1 MNTKTS
7 TTKIEPSEH
16 WNGFSFA
23 FSNGWNVSLQQGS
36 AHYCTEG
43 KTMEVAIFDPQ
54 GKWWG
59 YDEENGELFLSKADT
74 YVNGHLD
81 ADHVARVI
89 ALVAPLELD
98 TEARVQYNYCRYDKT
113 VA

>member
-1 MNTKTS
+1 MNTKMHQTEI
-7 TTKIEPSEH
+7 TPSEH

-23 FSNGWNVSLQQGS
+23 FSNGWSVSLQQSS

-54 GKWWG
+54 ERWWA
-59 YDEENGELFLSKADT
+59 YDEENCELVLSEDT
-74 YVNGHLD
+74 YVNGHID
-81 ADHVARVI
+81 ADNVARVI

-98 TEARVQYNYCRYDKT
+98 REAEV
-113 VA
+113 

>member
-16 WNGFSFA
+16 WNGFTFA
-23 FSNGWNVSLQQGS
+23 FSNGWSVSLQQS
-36 AHYCTEG
+36 SSHYCTEG

-54 GKWWG
+54 GGWWA
-59 YDEENGELFLSKADT
+59 YDEENCKLFLSEDT

-81 ADHVARVI
+81 ADNVARVM

-98 TEARVQYNYCRYDKT
+98 REAEV
-113 VA
+113 

>member
-7 TTKIEPSEH
+7 TTKIEPSE
-16 WNGFSFA
+16 WCNGFSFA
-23 FSNGWNVSLQQGS
+23 FSNGWSVSLQQGS
-36 AHYCTEG
+36 GHYCTKG

-59 YDEENGELFLSKADT
+59 YDEENGELFLPKADT

-81 ADHVARVI
+81 ADDVARVI

-98 TEARVQYNYCRYDKT
+98 TEAV
-113 VA
+113 V

>member
-7 TTKIEPSEH
+7 TTKIEPSE
-16 WNGFSFA
+16 WCNGFSFA
-23 FSNGWNVSLQQGS
+23 FSNGWSVSLQQGS

-43 KTMEVAIFDPQ
+43 KTMEVAIFDSK
-54 GKWWG
+54 GRWWG
-59 YDEENGELFLSKADT
+59 YDEEHCELFLSEEDT

-98 TEARVQYNYCRYDKT
+98 TEAV
-113 VA
+113 V

>member
-7 TTKIEPSEH
+7 TTKIEPAEH

-36 AHYCTEG
+36 AHYCTEC
-43 KTMEVAIFDPQ
+43 KTMEVAIFDPH

-59 YDEENGELFLSKADT
+59 YDEEHCELFLSKADT

-98 TEARVQYNYCRYDKT
+98 TEAK
-113 VA
+113 A

>member
-59 YDEENGELFLSKADT
+59 YDEENGELFLPKADT

-81 ADHVARVI
+81 ADDVARVI
-89 ALVAPLELD
+89 ALVGCPLELD
-98 TEARVQYNYCRYDKT
+98 TEAK
-113 VA
+113 A

>member
-23 FSNGWNVSLQQGS
+23 FSNGWSVSLQQS
-36 AHYCTEG
+36 ENHYSTVG

-54 GKWWG
+54 GGWWA
-59 YDEENGELFLSKADT
+59 YDEENCKLFLSEDT

-81 ADHVARVI
+81 ADNVARVM

-98 TEARVQYNYCRYDKT
+98 TEAE
-113 VA
+113 A

>member
-43 KTMEVAIFDPQ
+43 KTMDVAIFDPQ

-98 TEARVQYNYCRYDKT
+98 TEAEV
-113 VA
+113 